1 MVTSPGG
8 GSRYMLMRCAT
19 ESDGAAA
26 GAPRPLAWAASQA
39 MVGTALQVAS
49 VPQMPLH
56 CSDVQHASEPQLKAA
71 VHKAAQQKWL
81 H

>member
-1 MVTSPGG
+1 
-8 GSRYMLMRCAT
+8 
-19 ESDGAAA
+19 
-26 GAPRPLAWAASQA
+26 

-56 CSDVQHASEPQLKAA
+56 CSDVQQASEPQLMAV